1 MANDINWGEGVDN
14 NIGWGQGSTNN
25 SIDWGSSYSVSYAG
39 ETLLEIIAQ
48 VPLTVDSTLYKADS
62 TLIKADQTL
71 I

>member
-1 MANDINWGEGVDN
+1 MANDINWGKGVDN

-25 SIDWGSSYSVSYAG
+25 SINWGSSYSVSYAG
-39 ETLLEIIAQ
+39 ETLLQIIPL
-48 VPLTVDSTLYKADS
+48 VPLKVDSTLYKADS

>member
-25 SIDWGSSYSVSYAG
+25 SIDWGSSYEDSYSG
-39 ETLLEIIAQ
+39 ETLLEIEIATS
-48 VPLTVDSTLYKADS
+48 LTVDSTAYKVDS
-62 TLIKADQTL
+62 TLITSDQTL

>member
-1 MANDINWGEGVDN
+1 MANNINWGEGVDN

-25 SIDWGSSYSVSYAG
+25 SIDWGSSYSVSYSG
-39 ETLLEIIAQ
+39 ETLLEIASAT
-48 VPLTVDSTLYKADS
+48 PLTVDSTAYKADS

>member
-1 MANDINWGEGVDN
+1 MANNINWGKGVDN

-25 SIDWGSSYSVSYAG
+25 NISWGSSYSVSYAG
-39 ETLLEIIAQ
+39 ETLLIKSPS
-48 VPLTVDSTLYKADS
+48 PLTVDTTAYKADS

>member
-25 SIDWGSSYSVSYAG
+25 SISWGSSYSVSYAG
-39 ETLLEIIAQ
+39 ETLLEIES
-48 VPLTVDSTLYKADS
+48 VTSLTVDSTLYKADS